1 MLISPLV
8 YTPLEPIWWDNLD
21 FLADLWYTDYILHYT
36 EGRKMRLANVVL
48 VTEVPPIGLIDL
60 ESPRPLLDR
69 APVKKLVW
77 WVPLDLEAYKQGK
90 LRLRGT
96 DTPIPNRL
104 EGNIHEMYDE

>member
-1 MLISPLV
+1 
-8 YTPLEPIWWDNLD
+8 
-21 FLADLWYTDYILHYT
+21 
-36 EGRKMRLANVVL
+36 MRLTNVVL

-69 APVKKLVW
+69 GPVKKLVW
-77 WVPLDLEAYKQGK
+77 WVPLDLEACKQGK

-96 DTPIPNRL
+96 HTPIPDRL